1 MTIGGIGRD
10 AQFLQL
16 GDSGGSVKRPPPP
29 TDTITTGC
37 RLRDPQGEDP
47 GITNWLAAVRDTK
60 FRKLGLKEM
69 CCSFTKGLT
78 EMEK

>member
-10 AQFLQL
+10 AQLLQL

-37 RLRDPQGEDP
+37 RLWDPQARTQALQIGRQRWDSGP
-47 GITNWLAAVRDTK
+47 IHYIR
-60 FRKLGLKEM
+60 
-69 CCSFTKGLT
+69 
-78 EMEK
+78 